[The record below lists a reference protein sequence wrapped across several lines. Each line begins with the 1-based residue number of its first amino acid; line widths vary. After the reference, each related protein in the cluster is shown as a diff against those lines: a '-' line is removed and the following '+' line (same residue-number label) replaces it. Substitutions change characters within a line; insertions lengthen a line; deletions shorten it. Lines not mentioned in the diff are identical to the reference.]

1 MTIENGGL
9 GTVSAGKL
17 GGIRLDLAA
26 TIPAPHTISRTPA
39 LAALP
44 SVTGGPCSDFIAA
57 PESGSRRPPG
67 QAIRAPRLEVF
78 GHGADDGLSE
88 HAHGSQPI

>member
-26 TIPAPHTISRTPA
+26 TIPAPHTISRTPG

-44 SVTGGPCSDFIAA
+44 SVIA
-57 PESGSRRPPG
+57 RRTP
-67 QAIRAPRLEVF
+67 AV
-78 GHGADDGLSE
+78 
-88 HAHGSQPI
+88 